1 MTQRPPY
8 SSDMDLPE
16 PFAGWFAQRGWTL
29 HPHQRALLEAK
40 GKDTL
45 LIAPTGAGKT
55 LAGFLPSLIDLSEG
69 DKKGLH
75 TLYVSPLKAL
85 ATDIARNLR
94 TPVAEMGL
102 EMRIEDRTGDTSA
115 AVKTRQRVD
124 PPDILLTTP
133 ESLAILL
140 SQPDGAPLF
149 RGLRRVIV
157 DEVHALAG
165 SKRGAQLSLCLSRLR
180 DVAPQHRCV
189 ALSATVDAPDEIGR
203 WLAPQGCHIHHAD
216 PGPDPDIGIIQGAG
230 EPPWS
235 GMGGRYAARAVMDE
249 IRANRTT
256 IVFINTRAQAELFFR
271 ALWDENTDNLPIG
284 LHHGSLAME
293 QRKKVEA
300 AMAEGSLR
308 AVVATGS
315 LDLGLDWGDVDLVI
329 QVGAPKN
336 VKRLVQRIGRA
347 NHTYDAPS
355 RALLVPANRFEVL
368 ECHAAL
374 DAVRESDLDREPLP
388 AGGLDVLCQ
397 HLLLTACSGDFDA
410 DGMYQQVRLA
420 GAYSDLTRQDFDAC
434 LDFCATGGYALRAY
448 PQWHRLI
455 QRPSGEWGL
464 RDPRT
469 ARRLR
474 MNAGTIADSEYVN
487 VRMGR
492 GRGGPMLGEIEE
504 AFAATLTP
512 GDSFLIAGRVVQYDA
527 MRETTM
533 QVSPSKRNEPKIA
546 VFSGT
551 KLAMSTELSH
561 RVIGLLQNPERWTGL
576 PTPVRDWLEMQAR
589 FASLPRP
596 DRLMVETF
604 PVGDRWHMVVYAFAG
619 KNANQT
625 LGLLISQRMEET
637 GLAPQGFLS
646 TDYAVMIWGLREVL
660 DPAPLLHAEG
670 LTDAFEDW
678 VSGNA
683 VMKRTFRQV
692 AVIAGL
698 IERNLPG
705 KRKSGRQTTFSSDI
719 LYDTLRRFDPDHLLM
734 KITRDEALRGLVDF
748 GRIEEM
754 LTRSEGRVDHVQAER
769 VTPLAAP
776 LMLEHGRI
784 GLRGGTAEEIALADE
799 AAALSELLPEFELP
813 GPW

>member
-1 MTQRPPY
+1 
-8 SSDMDLPE
+8 MDLPE
-16 PFAGWFAQRGWTL
+16 PFAGWFSARGWTL
-29 HPHQRALLEAK
+29 HPHQRALLDAR
-40 GKDTL
+40 DLNTL

-55 LAGFLPSLIDLSEG
+55 LAGFLPSLIDLAVG
-69 DKKGLH
+69 DAQGLH

-85 ATDIARNLR
+85 ASDIARNLR

-102 EMRIEDRTGDTSA
+102 QMRIEDRTGDTPASQ
-115 AVKTRQRVD
+115 KTRQRVD

-140 SQPDGAPLF
+140 SQPDGPKLF

-165 SKRGAQLSLCLSRLR
+165 SKRGDQLSLGLSRLR
-180 DVAPQHRCV
+180 TLAPEHRAC
-189 ALSATVDAPDEIGR
+189 ALSATVDNPQEIGR

-216 PGPDPDIGIIQGAG
+216 PGPDPDIGILQAAG
-230 EPPWS
+230 DPPWS
-235 GMGGRYAARAVMDE
+235 GMGGRYAARAVMEE

-271 ALWDENTDNLPIG
+271 ALWAENDENLPIG
-284 LHHGSLAME
+284 LHHGSLALE
-293 QRKKVEA
+293 QRKRVEA

-336 VKRLVQRIGRA
+336 VKRLVQRIGRS

-374 DAVRESDLDREPLP
+374 DAVREHDLDGEPL
-388 AGGLDVLCQ
+388 AQGGLDVLCQ
-397 HLLLTACSGDFDA
+397 HLLLLACSGDFDA
-410 DGMYQQVRLA
+410 DQTYAEVRLA
-420 GAYSDLTRQDFDAC
+420 GAYADLDRQDFDAA

-455 QRPSGEWGL
+455 QRPDGLWGL

-469 ARRLR
+469 AKRLR
-474 MNAGTIADSEYVN
+474 MNAGTIADQEYVN

-492 GRGGPMLGEIEE
+492 GRGGPMLGEVEE

-512 GDSFLIAGRVVQYDA
+512 GDTFLIGGRVVQYDA
-527 MRETTM
+527 IRETTL
-533 QVSPSKRNEPKIA
+533 QVSPSNGREPKIA

-551 KLAMSTELSH
+551 KLAMSTQLSH
-561 RVIGLLQNPERWTGL
+561 RVIRLLQDPERWSDL
-576 PTPVRDWLEMQAR
+576 PATVHDWLALQAR

-604 PVGDRWHMVVYAFAG
+604 PTGDRWHMVVYAFAG

-646 TDYAVMIWGLREVL
+646 TDYAVMIWGLREVE
-660 DPAPLLHAEG
+660 DPGPLLRADG
-670 LTDAFEDW
+670 LTESFEEW
-678 VSGNA
+678 LSGNA

-719 LYDTLRRFDPDHLLM
+719 LYDTLRRFDPGHLLLA
-734 KITRDEALRGLVDF
+734 ITRNEALRGLVDF

-754 LTRSEGRVDHVQAER
+754 LARSEGRLDHIRAER

-776 LMLEHGRI
+776 LMLEHGRV
-784 GLRGGTAEEIALADE
+784 GLRGGSAEDIALADE
-799 AAALSELLPEFELP
+799 ASELARFLPDMAQQ
-813 GPW
+813 GVG